1 MSFPIIYWCTFTEM
15 EIMAN
20 VKTVLRKLIE
30 MHGKI
35 GGGKPVLL
43 LSTVQH
49 QLQLTPEDTRRHIV
63 MLNSRKL
70 VNFTDSTGLAVQ
82 LTKEGLIRN

>member
-1 MSFPIIYWCTFTEM
+1 
-15 EIMAN
+15 MAN
-20 VKTVLRKLIE
+20 IKTVLRKLIE

-49 QLQLTPEDTRRHIV
+49 QLQLTPEDTRRHILA
-63 MLNSRKL
+63 LNEKKL
-70 VNFTDSTGLAVQ
+70 VSFTDSAGMAVQ